1 MPRPDSDPMSLRVAA
16 QMAYDYARVQ
26 GSPLAAV
33 AERSGDAAS
42 WFANSLLK
50 TVPVSAT
57 LLNTGATQTLAAATR
72 ARMCAVAD
80 GIAKTTS
87 GEPVYCDPTVR
98 AKDFKKYLHWLR
110 SVW

>member
-1 MPRPDSDPMSLRVAA
+1 MPRPDSDPMPLTQAA
-16 QMAYDYARVQ
+16 QLVYDYAKTK

-57 LLNTGATQTLAAATR
+57 LLNTGAVQSLAAATR
-72 ARMCAVAD
+72 ARMCAVPG
-80 GIAKTTS
+80 GIAKTA
-87 GEPVYCDPTVR
+87 GEEPVYCDPTVR
-98 AKDFKKYLHWLR
+98 AKDFKKYLHWMR

>member
-1 MPRPDSDPMSLRVAA
+1 MPRPDSDPMPLRQAA
-16 QMAYDYARVQ
+16 QLAYDYARKQ

-33 AERSGDAAS
+33 AKRSGNAAS

-57 LLNTGATQTLAAATR
+57 LPNTGAIQVLAAATR

-80 GIAKTTS
+80 GIAKTAG
-87 GEPVYCDPTVR
+87 GEPVYSDPTVR
-98 AKDFKKYLHWLR
+98 AKDFNKYMHWLR